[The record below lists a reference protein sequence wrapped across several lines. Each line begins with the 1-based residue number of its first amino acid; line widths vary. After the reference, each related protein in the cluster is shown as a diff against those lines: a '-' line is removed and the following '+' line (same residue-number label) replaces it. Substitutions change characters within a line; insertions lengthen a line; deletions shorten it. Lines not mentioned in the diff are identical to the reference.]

1 MKILVI
7 DKVHDILLKGL
18 KEKNC
23 KINYAPDIL
32 PEEISKIISQYKGL
46 ILRSKMKIDS
56 DFIDKAENLIFIA
69 RVGAGI
75 ENIDVKYANKKG
87 IHCINSPEG
96 NKDSVGEHTLGL
108 LLNLTNKIN
117 QSNTEVKKGIWQRE
131 KNRGIE
137 IKNKTV
143 GILGYGNMGSAFAEK
158 LKGLGVNIIAYDKYI
173 YDFSN
178 EYVKE
183 VTQPEFF
190 EQTDFLSIHIPFN
203 KENHYLVNKEY
214 IGKFRKPIILL
225 NTSRGKV
232 LQTDDLMPLINSGKI
247 IGAGLD
253 VLEYERSTFEELFD
267 NTKLPNTLNELI
279 QSERVILTPH
289 IAGWTDESYYKVSAI
304 VAKKIIEKFF

>member
-7 DKVHDILLKGL
+7 DKVHNILLKGL

-108 LLNLTNKIN
+108 LLSLTNKIN

-173 YDFSN
+173 FDFSN

-183 VTQPEFF
+183 VTQAEFF

-203 KENHYLVNKEY
+203 KENHYLINKEY
-214 IGKFRKPIILL
+214 I
-225 NTSRGKV
+225 
-232 LQTDDLMPLINSGKI
+232 
-247 IGAGLD
+247 
-253 VLEYERSTFEELFD
+253 
-267 NTKLPNTLNELI
+267 
-279 QSERVILTPH
+279 
-289 IAGWTDESYYKVSAI
+289 
-304 VAKKIIEKFF
+304 EKGIFI